1 MGTTLL
7 LCVLTCITTA
17 AITYFLVKQTFSN
30 THISREWF
38 TKCNEELILVKNLLQ
53 QKDKT
58 ILALTAE
65 TEQRISKSELE
76 RLYVRKE
83 TFDLVSQKLEAAENK
98 MTKDCEAML
107 ELNKELVELRKEN
120 ETLLERIAEHK
131 IQMEQWHVQANEQFK
146 NLANEIFKEKGKD
159 FAETNKLSI
168 DQLLDPLK
176 TDLCQFK
183 KTIED
188 TRKEDIQDITS
199 LKKELEQLQKL
210 NTQLSEDAQRLAGA
224 LKSDVKVQG
233 DWGEDRLRL
242 ILEAEGLQRHIDYS
256 SQGAYRHDDDDVLR
270 KPDFIIN
277 LPDGKHVIVDSK
289 VSLNAYV
296 EYFNCTDDAHKRA
309 CIKQL
314 VRNINDH
321 IDGLAAKNYQTL
333 NGLNTPDFVCMF
345 MHVES
350 ALSMALNE
358 CPDILQRAM
367 QKKIVLLTPTTL
379 VATAKMIRLI
389 WQKESRAK
397 NVDQIFKQCGLLY
410 DKFVSFVDDFEK
422 IGDSLHQASAS
433 YKNAF
438 DRLKDGK
445 RRGDT
450 ILGRFENIKTL
461 EAKTTK
467 SLPQPLL
474 NELDILDGAPFT
486 IDVLPA
492 TLANGE

>member
-7 LCVLTCITTA
+7 LCAITGISA
-17 AITYFLVKQTFSN
+17 AILTYFFTRIAFSK
-30 THISREWF
+30 THVGREWF
-38 TKCNEELILVKNLLQ
+38 VKASEEATLLKHTLQ
-53 QKDKT
+53 QRDQT
-58 ILALTAE
+58 VLALTAE
-65 TEQRISKSELE
+65 AEQRVSKSELE

-83 TFDLVSQKLEAAENK
+83 TFDLVYQKWQTTEDKNER
-98 MTKDCEAML
+98 DCETLL
-107 ELNKELVELRKEN
+107 EQAKELVELRKEN
-120 ETLLERIAEHK
+120 ETLLERLAEHK
-131 IQMEQWHVQANEQFK
+131 AQLEQWHVQAGEQFK
-146 NLANEIFKEKGKD
+146 NLANDIFKEQGRD
-159 FAETNKLSI
+159 FAETNKVSM
-168 DQLLDPLK
+168 DALLTPLK
-176 TDLCQFK
+176 TDLGVFK

-199 LKKELEQLQKL
+199 LKKELESLQKL

-233 DWGEDRLRL
+233 DWGEDRLKL

-256 SQGAYRHDDDDVLR
+256 SQGAFRHDDDETVR

-296 EYFNCTDDAHKRA
+296 EYFNCNDDDRKRT
-309 CIKQL
+309 CLKQL

-321 IDGLAAKNYQTL
+321 IDGLSAKNYQTL

-345 MHVES
+345 MHFEP
-350 ALSMALNE
+350 ALSMAMNE

-367 QKKIVLLTPTTL
+367 NKKIVILTPTTL

-397 NVDQIFKQCGLLY
+397 NVDQIFKQCGMLY
-410 DKFVSFVDDFEK
+410 DKMVSFVDDFEK
-422 IGDSLHQASAS
+422 VGESLHAASAS
-433 YKNAF
+433 YKSAF

-450 ILGRFENIKTL
+450 ILGRFENIKNL

-467 SLPQPLL
+467 SLPSQLL
-474 NELDILDGAPFT
+474 NELDILDGEPLT
-486 IDVLPA
+486 IDLVA
-492 TLANGE
+492 IEGGKGA

>member
-1 MGTTLL
+1 MGTTFL
-7 LCVLTCITTA
+7 LCVLTGITAA
-17 AITYFLVKQTFSN
+17 AITYLLVKHSFSK
-30 THISREWF
+30 THVIREWF
-38 TKCNEELILVKNLLQ
+38 VKCNEDLALTKAALQ
-53 QKDKT
+53 QKEKGL
-58 ILALTAE
+58 LALTAE
-65 TEQRISKSELE
+65 AEQRISKNELE
-76 RLYVRKE
+76 RQYVRKE
-83 TFDLVSQKLEAAENK
+83 TYDLVYQKAQALESKTE
-98 MTKDCEAML
+98 KDTEALL

-131 IQMEQWHVQANEQFK
+131 KEMEQWHVQAGEQFK
-146 NLANEIFKEKGKD
+146 NLANDIFKEKGKD
-159 FAETNKLSI
+159 FAETNKLSM

-176 TDLCQFK
+176 TDLHHFK

-199 LKKELEQLQKL
+199 LKKELEALQRL

-256 SQGAYRHDDDDVLR
+256 SQGAFRHDDDDTIR

-296 EYFNCTDDAHKRA
+296 EYFNCTDEDRKRA

-345 MHVES
+345 MHFEP

-358 CPDILQRAM
+358 CPDILQRALH
-367 QKKIVLLTPTTL
+367 KKIVLLTPTTL

-410 DKFVSFVDDFEK
+410 DKMVSFVEDFEK
-422 IGDSLHQASAS
+422 VGESLHAASAC
-433 YKNAF
+433 YKSAF

-467 SLPQPLL
+467 SLPQQLL
-474 NELDILDGAPFT
+474 SELDILEGAPLT
-486 IDVLPA
+486 IEITPSAA
-492 TLANGE
+492 TVE

>member
-7 LCVLTCITTA
+7 LCLVTGITA
-17 AITYFLVKQTFSN
+17 AALTYFLVKQTFSK
-30 THISREWF
+30 THVLREWYR
-38 TKCNEELILVKNLLQ
+38 KCDDELTFVKTALQ
-53 QKDKT
+53 QRDKT

-65 TEQRISKSELE
+65 AEGRIPRTELE
-76 RLYVRKE
+76 RLFVAKE
-83 TFDLVSQKLEAAENK
+83 TFELVHQKLKDTESKAAAG
-98 MTKDCEAML
+98 CEAML
-107 ELNKELVELRKEN
+107 EVSKELVELRKEN

-131 IQMEQWHVQANEQFK
+131 QQLEQWHVQAGEQFK
-146 NLANEIFKEKGKD
+146 NLANDIFKEKGKD
-159 FAETNKLSI
+159 FAETNKLSM

-176 TDLCQFK
+176 TDLNHFK

-188 TRKEDIQDITS
+188 TRKEDIQDLTS
-199 LKKELEQLQKL
+199 LKKELESLQKL
-210 NTQLSEDAQRLAGA
+210 NTQLSDDAQRLASA

-233 DWGEDRLRL
+233 DWGEDRLKL

-256 SQGAYRHDDDDVLR
+256 SQGSYRHDDDDVLR
-270 KPDFIIN
+270 RPDFIIN

-296 EYFNCTDDAHKRA
+296 DYFNCTDDDHKRT
-309 CIKQL
+309 CLKRL
-314 VRNINDH
+314 VRAINEH
-321 IDGLAAKNYQTL
+321 IDGLSAKNYQTL

-345 MHVES
+345 MHFEP

-367 QKKIVLLTPTTL
+367 NKKIVILTPTTL

-410 DKFVSFVDDFEK
+410 DKFVSFVADFEQ
-422 IGDSLHQASAS
+422 IGDSLHAASAC
-433 YKNAF
+433 YKSAF

-467 SLPQPLL
+467 SLPPQLL
-474 NELDILDGAPFT
+474 NELDILDGAPLT
-486 IDVLPA
+486 IDVSA
-492 TLANGE
+492 EK

>member
-1 MGTTLL
+1 MATLL
-7 LCVLTCITTA
+7 LLCLLTGMVA
-17 AITYFLVKQTFSN
+17 AALTYLAVKQSFSK
-30 THISREWF
+30 THVIRAWF
-38 TKCNEELILVKNLLQ
+38 DTCNSELVVAKQAAQ
-53 QKDKT
+53 QKDAT
-58 ILALTAE
+58 ILKLIAE
-65 TEQRISKSELE
+65 TESRISKSELDE
-76 RLYVRKE
+76 QYVNRELFDRVAQQAQSLE
-83 TFDLVSQKLEAAENK
+83 TKTTSDNEQL
-98 MTKDCEAML
+98 L

-120 ETLLERIAEHK
+120 ETLLERIAAHK
-131 IQMEQWHVQANEQFK
+131 TEMEQWHLQAGEQFK
-146 NLANEIFKEKGKD
+146 NLAHEIFKEKGKD
-159 FAETNKLSI
+159 FAETNKLSL

-176 TDLCQFK
+176 TDLHQFK

-242 ILEAEGLQRHIDYS
+242 ILEAEGLQRHIDWT
-256 SQGAYRHDDDDVLR
+256 SQGAFRHDDDDTVR

-296 EYFNCTDDAHKRA
+296 EYFNCAEDDRKRA

-345 MHVES
+345 MHFEP

-358 CPDILQRAM
+358 CPDILQRALH
-367 QKKIVLLTPTTL
+367 KKIVLLTPTTL

-410 DKFVSFVDDFEK
+410 DKMISFVEDFETV
-422 IGDSLHQASAS
+422 GESLHAASAS
-433 YKNAF
+433 YKNAL

-467 SLPQPLL
+467 SLPQQLL
-474 NELDILDGAPFT
+474 NELDVLDGEPLT
-486 IDVLPA
+486 IDVTPHA
-492 TLANGE
+492 